1 MEFNLNRP
9 LILASNSPRRQQ
21 ILKEAGFDLVVKTK
35 PSNEDYPSHLKIEQ
49 VAVYLAESKA
59 KALKDEIT
67 KEIVIAAD
75 TIVCLPA
82 RQHDS
87 SSQAGGND
95 EILGKP
101 RNKSEAF
108 EMLKKLSGSKHEVIT
123 GVCLLSRDKEIS
135 FYDKTEVWFREIKEA
150 EINYYIENY
159 KPFDKAGGY
168 GIQEWI
174 GLIGIEKINGSYFN
188 VMGLPVH
195 KVYQELKKFAV
206 DN

>member
-1 MEFNLNRP
+1 MEFNLNCP

-21 ILKEAGFDLVVKTK
+21 ILKEAGFDFKVKTK
-35 PSNEDYPSHLKIEQ
+35 PLNEDYPSHLKTEQ
-49 VAVYLAESKA
+49 IAVYLAESKA
-59 KALKDEIT
+59 KALKDEIN

-82 RQHDS
+82 PMQS
-87 SSQAGGND
+87 GND

-101 RNKSEAF
+101 RNQSEAF

-123 GVCLLSRDKEIS
+123 GVCLLSKDKEIS
-135 FYDKTEVWFREIKEA
+135 FYDKTEVWFRELKET
-150 EINYYIENY
+150 EINYYIENF

-195 KVYQELKKFAV
+195 KVYEELKKFKV